1 MSISFEGFVHNIS
14 QTLCI
19 WLPPLTKLSSFGYF
33 ALVWIHFFSC
43 LIFLSR
49 TFLLYM
55 DIMFS
60 PCAFLFYHFS
70 LSILWQ
76 KGRDMRVDYWFIFF
90 IISIRYDMDWYMLAC
105 MSYIKILM
113 ILIFFFQYL
122 SLIHLLI
129 FFFYALLYLGY
140 LCFSV
145 CRLWVLGSCYIWNV
159 SHHSLHVIGWL
170 DLDKYSMYYVN
181 SIWELGG
188 MGDGVYVIF
197 VLSQHYQKGK
207 LLGHFYVL
215 AILFL
220 FILT

>member
-1 MSISFEGFVHNIS
+1 MSISFEGFIHNIS

-33 ALVWIHFFSC
+33 ALVWMYTFLVLF
-43 LIFLSR
+43 FLSR
-49 TFLLYM
+49 TFPLYM

-90 IISIRYDMDWYMLAC
+90 IVSIGYDMDWYMLAC

-113 ILIFFFQYL
+113 ILIFFFFQYL

-129 FFFYALLYLGY
+129 FFFYALFYLGY

-145 CRLWVLGSCYIWNV
+145 CRL
-159 SHHSLHVIGWL
+159 
-170 DLDKYSMYYVN
+170 
-181 SIWELGG
+181 
-188 MGDGVYVIF
+188 
-197 VLSQHYQKGK
+197 
-207 LLGHFYVL
+207 
-215 AILFL
+215 
-220 FILT
+220 